1 MDPSRILTSNADVHD
16 YLQQFLDLA
25 DEIEQCGSRPPDD
38 HLKWLIANGLPD
50 DYRPIIKSLQ
60 QRDETEKTSLTEYC
74 CRLVLEAEEL
84 KSRELTSGKFMELGA
99 YVRGQRRER
108 KNPNPIFRGRCY
120 RCDQPGHR
128 VAECTWSA
136 KDAPRQSETAA
147 RVNVI
152 NHGTPMAS
160 SDQVKQKGKERPTEH
175 AMVTASEGFSN
186 KVPDDDLERTTT
198 FETCFV
204 AQTGDMWLVDSGAT
218 SHMTFQKADFSS
230 LDTAFRTTVRV
241 ADDRALV
248 AYGRG
253 TVVLTVLDVRGSEQQ
268 FVMANV
274 LWVPDLSF
282 RLFSVRRVSMSG
294 HRVVFGGAK
303 RSEIECAKGARV
315 PLFEHEASF
324 WLRCV
329 ANEQARYTSSRDH
342 EGVQSRQA

>member
-1 MDPSRILTSNADVHD
+1 MNQPSRILTSNAEVHD
-16 YLQQFLDLA
+16 YLQRFLDLV
-25 DEIEQCGSRPPDD
+25 DEIEQC
-38 HLKWLIANGLPD
+38 
-50 DYRPIIKSLQ
+50 
-60 QRDETEKTSLTEYC
+60 ET
-74 CRLVLEAEEL
+74 EEL
-84 KSRELTSGKFMELGA
+84 KSGELTNWKFMELEA

-108 KNPNPIFRGRCY
+108 KL
-120 RCDQPGHR
+120 QPRFSEDGATD
-128 VAECTWSA
+128 VPAWPSGAECTWSA